1 MSDDAHGHTTLIIKK
16 HGGHHDEHHGG
27 VWKIAFADFMTA
39 MMAFFLVMWLVSA
52 NDKTKAV
59 IAKYFNPIELVD
71 STPAPRGLLDS
82 KKEDPSVDRKPDD
95 VPDPAAIQSKEG
107 QEGKQPK
114 SADPKQDAKEIKEA
128 KEAKEKINTAGG
140 APPTDGT
147 THPLDQKKQD
157 DADASAK
164 HQEMEL
170 LHDPYAV
177 VAEIADQKSA
187 EPPKQSGPPSAQPSG
202 GSGAVGLGSGEAY
215 RDPFEPQVLPPGGNP
230 LSSVTLPV
238 SAPPSSTMPA
248 PPPAAL
254 AEAGAVPPPPPA
266 LPSPVSSPA
275 PVAGTPAGAA
285 PSMLAK
291 PEPGAEKS
299 MPATEAA
306 QATPGSA
313 QPATDAMAKP
323 SMDADAQPGHGED
336 KPLSPAALKAKL
348 AGLVQ
353 AIEGATATG
362 GPKLEVRRTGEGTL
376 ISLTDSAN
384 FSMFAIASARPSKQ
398 AVALMARIGRVLRA
412 QKGGITIRGFTDSRP
427 FRSDTYDNWR
437 LSTERAHIAQ
447 VMLARGG
454 LEDARLDRIEGYA
467 DRRPKI
473 VKDPENAE
481 NRRIEIL
488 LRDVTP

>member
-1 MSDDAHGHTTLIIKK
+1 MSEDAPGHTTLIIKK
-16 HGGHHDEHHGG
+16 SGGHHDEHHGG

-95 VPDPAAIQSKEG
+95 VPDPTAIQSKEG

-114 SADPKQDAKEIKEA
+114 SADPEHDAKEIKEA
-128 KEAKEKINTAGG
+128 KESKEKIATAGG

-147 THPLDQKKQD
+147 THPIDEKKLD

-187 EPPKQSGPPSAQPSG
+187 EPPKQSVPSTAQASG
-202 GSGAVGLGSGEAY
+202 GSGAIGLGTGEAF
-215 RDPFEPQVLPPGGNP
+215 RDPFEPQTPPPAGNP
-230 LSSVTLPV
+230 LSGVALPV
-238 SAPPSSTMPA
+238 SP
-248 PPPAAL
+248 PPPAAPVPPPAAV
-254 AEAGAVPPPPPA
+254 AEAGA
-266 LPSPVSSPA
+266 A
-275 PVAGTPAGAA
+275 PVAAPAPQPAPGPAPAAETHPAA
-285 PSMLAK
+285 PAPDAALRTASGSDKTAPEGAQAAAAGSAAK
-291 PEPGAEKS
+291 PPADAAAKSPADAE
-299 MPATEAA
+299 A
-306 QATPGSA
+306 QA
-313 QPATDAMAKP
+313 
-323 SMDADAQPGHGED
+323 GHGED
-336 KPLSPAALKAKL
+336 KPLPPAALKAKL

-353 AIEGATATG
+353 TVDGATGTG
-362 GPKLEVRRTGEGTL
+362 GPKLEVRRTAEGTL

-384 FSMFAIASARPSKQ
+384 FSMFSISSARPSKQ
-398 AVALMARIGRVLRA
+398 AVALMARIGRLLKA

-447 VMLARGG
+447 IMLARGG
-454 LEDARLDRIEGYA
+454 LDDARLDRIEGYA

-473 VKDPENAE
+473 PKDPENAE

-488 LRDVTP
+488 LRDTTP